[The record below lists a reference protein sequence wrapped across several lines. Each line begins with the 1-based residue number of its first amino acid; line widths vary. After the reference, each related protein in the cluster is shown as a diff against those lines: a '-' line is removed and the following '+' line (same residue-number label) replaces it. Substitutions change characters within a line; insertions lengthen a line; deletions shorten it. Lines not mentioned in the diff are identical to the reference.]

1 MQTFRNDMLRIPL
14 SIKRL
19 AQLETFVYHMPDDVQ
34 LEESLIFIKA
44 HFRPLFPLLASPLL
58 ASPRPSSPLLASPR
72 LAPPLVDLP
81 SFL

>member
-1 MQTFRNDMLRIPL
+1 MQTFKNDMLRIPL

-58 ASPRPSSPLLASPR
+58 ASPRPSSRRFTFFFVVAFFQIEKS
-72 LAPPLVDLP
+72 V
-81 SFL
+81 